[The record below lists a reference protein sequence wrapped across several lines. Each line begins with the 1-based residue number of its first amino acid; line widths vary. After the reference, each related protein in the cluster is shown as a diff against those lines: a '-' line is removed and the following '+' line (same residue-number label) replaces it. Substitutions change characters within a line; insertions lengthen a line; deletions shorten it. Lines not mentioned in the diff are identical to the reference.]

1 MSAATQHDRAPVS
14 DETGAL
20 LVVRHGQTEWSK
32 SGQHTSYTDLPLLPE
47 GEQQAQR
54 LGPLLSAFAPTR
66 VLCSPRTRARR
77 TAELAGFGDYEID
90 DDLVEWNYGRY
101 EGRTRR
107 EIQTERENWTIWTG
121 TPDGGELITDV
132 AARAGRVIDKTWPDI
147 AAGRTVALFCHGHY
161 ARVLLAT
168 WLGLAPA
175 AGRMFSLDAGSFGV
189 LLEDRG
195 QRVLRRWNQPT

>member
-1 MSAATQHDRAPVS
+1 MSTPAPQPAPVP
-14 DETGAL
+14 DEIGSL
-20 LVVRHGQTEWSK
+20 LVVRHGQTEWSR

-47 GEQQAQR
+47 GERQARR
-54 LGPLLSAFAPTR
+54 LGPLLEAFGPVR
-66 VLCSPRTRARR
+66 VLSSPRTRARR
-77 TAELAGFGDYEID
+77 TAELAGFTRYEVD

-107 EIQTERENWTIWTG
+107 DVQVERPDWTIWTG

-132 AARAGRVIDKTWPDI
+132 AARAGHVIEKVLPDLHD
-147 AAGRTVALFCHGHY
+147 RRCVAVFSHGHFS
-161 ARVLLAT
+161 RVLLAT

-175 AGRMFSLDAGSFGV
+175 DGRMFSLDAGSFGV
-189 LLEDRG
+189 LTEDRG

>member
-1 MSAATQHDRAPVS
+1 MSESVTAKAPTS
-14 DETGAL
+14 DEVGAL

-32 SGQHTSYTDLPLLPE
+32 SGQHTSYTDLQLLAE
-47 GEQQAQR
+47 GEEQARR
-54 LGPLLSAFAPTR
+54 LGPLLADFGPER
-66 VLCSPRTRARR
+66 VLASPRLRARR
-77 TAELAGFGDYEID
+77 TAELAGLGDYEVD

-107 EIQTERENWTIWTG
+107 DVQRERPDWTIWTG
-121 TPDGGELITDV
+121 APDGGELITDV
-132 AARAGRVIDKTWPDI
+132 AARAGRVIAKVLPDI
-147 AAGRTVALFCHGHY
+147 EQHRCVALFCHGHF

-175 AGRMFSLDAGSFGV
+175 DGRMFSLDAGSFGV
-189 LLEDRG
+189 LTEDRG